1 MGHLVSI
8 ATCHWTCPQPTSSL
22 SFFTWAPSQRHPR
35 PCHSMPLRCTT
46 ACELWLSSQPGE
58 EI

>member
-22 SFFTWAPSQRHPR
+22 SFFTWAPLSEVPQALPFHALAMY
-35 PCHSMPLRCTT
+35 HSM
-46 ACELWLSSQPGE
+46 
-58 EI
+58 